1 MRETYDEQAAVWNG
15 AGGRAWVD
23 AQELL
28 DRMYK
33 PLEDLLM
40 AAVTA
45 SAAREV
51 LDVGCGTGAT
61 VLAVA
66 RQLGANGT
74 CTGVDVSE
82 PMIAVARARVE
93 RAHLHARFICTDAQR
108 HAFDPDAFDLV
119 ISRFGVMF
127 FDDPVAAF
135 SNLRRAGR
143 QGAGL
148 RLIAWRSAADNPF
161 MTTAERAAAP
171 LLPMLAARKQGGPGQ
186 FAFADPAWVRSVLEK
201 SGWADVDIQP
211 IDVVCAFP
219 KAGLRSY
226 LTRLGPVGRALDG
239 ADEETRA
246 RVLETVIPAF
256 DSYVQDEEVRFTAAC
271 WMISGRAGAFLP
283 QRPNQ

>member
-1 MRETYDEQAAVWNG
+1 
-15 AGGRAWVD
+15 
-23 AQELL
+23 
-28 DRMYK
+28 
-33 PLEDLLM
+33 
-40 AAVTA
+40 
-45 SAAREV
+45 
-51 LDVGCGTGAT
+51 
-61 VLAVA
+61 
-66 RQLGANGT
+66 
-74 CTGVDVSE
+74 
-82 PMIAVARARVE
+82 
-93 RAHLHARFICTDAQR
+93 
-108 HAFDPDAFDLV
+108 
-119 ISRFGVMF
+119 MF
-127 FDDPVAAF
+127 FDDPIAAF
-135 SNLRRAGR
+135 SNLRRAAR
-143 QGAGL
+143 QDAGL

-161 MTTAERAAAP
+161 MTTAERAAAS

-246 RVLETVIPAF
+246 RVLDTIIPAF
-256 DSYVQDEEVRFTAAC
+256 DSYVQDDDVRFTAAC